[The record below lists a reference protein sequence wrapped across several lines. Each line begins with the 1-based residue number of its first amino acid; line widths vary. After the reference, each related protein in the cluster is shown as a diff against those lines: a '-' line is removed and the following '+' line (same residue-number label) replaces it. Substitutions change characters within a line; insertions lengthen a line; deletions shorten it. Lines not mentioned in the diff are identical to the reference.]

1 MDRRAS
7 ARRRPLPGSISP
19 QSTTP
24 EEGLQSPASPE
35 VPAVST
41 PTRRGTKLLNFSL
54 TNPNRP
60 QAGTKRRSRTM
71 DGSEDFDQDGSPV
84 KGGHSLRKRTRVS
97 YYNME
102 HNVDDT
108 DDDPVGPSSARAKK
122 RKSDLMEPSDNFH
135 SHPSK
140 KRGNSLGA
148 DAVATR
154 RNPVRKNAD
163 SKSYHEDEDDVKD
176 TIEVGISFSDDELES
191 RPLGSS
197 SSSKI
202 SAPEGHAP
210 ADGTASSNAQQKV
223 SDTALDA
230 RKLPEPAVNGDL
242 PCVLFQ
248 GRSVD
253 SSQQELQPAATSFTE
268 TVVNTPR
275 EAFQDPSFS
284 SWSDLP
290 STADEPRSSPR
301 PTQESMDAAESID
314 QRDQVHGPNAR
325 PEGDASALISATEA
339 PKPDE
344 TETPE
349 AIAAKMQQISP
360 GETQTSEAME
370 RLQPEVVEIEKPE
383 PAETRQ
389 TEVAETRTT
398 ETQQNDAIETQQT
411 VAVASETQQTNIT
424 ENQPIKAA
432 EAQEEGA
439 QAQIVDDQPMEATE
453 AEKAEKAEIA
463 DVEQSQAMEE
473 QQPTSTGV
481 AQPEPAVAGH
491 ELPHTDPS
499 PEKDVDNQQSD
510 SETPQCEEI
519 QTNAEN
525 AQQPAIAAPSSDTA
539 AQEATDSAADTDR
552 ALAKEDLSRG
562 QSTDSRWAHLN
573 PYIDNEFQLYPL
585 PEPKKKGR
593 GDGGE
598 GPLHRTGTSAGKDG
612 NEDTTEAQASDS
624 TEPTATNSPAPAAT
638 EESGSAADT
647 QDLAEKPIQFKCR
660 KLQDPAVYAAALE
673 NHKEMSTE
681 ELYEVL
687 NVVRAALLEWQ
698 TEYQDQAKLV
708 QDHDNAK
715 RRLEVDTKYESK
727 TRDLSLA
734 GAHHEEP
741 DFVVKKHGRK
751 TKGDKDGKDSKDKD
765 RDKEAESDLRWLQ
778 SQDRIMASS
787 YYFAYDPHPSRIGN
801 QDMENR
807 DVEGAFGT
815 QRLLRG
821 QPKQTLK
828 ASEAG
833 KEEVKGKRTRKP
845 VQHFDPAPKQASR
858 SGTPVPMK
866 PGRKRQTATAT
877 AAAATAL
884 IKTPAIETRQKAVT
898 GKKRAASPVE
908 DADEPQKG
916 PKRRRVHTRAKGAE
930 VDEAEE
936 DSTTPPTTD
945 APTAR
950 RGKKASKSIKTET
963 EQAGNVDGQPK
974 RHVLTLKIP
983 KSKNASDPSTAETES
998 GNSRPSTASSDSS
1011 SHTAES
1017 SYSFRPKRQKR
1028 FRDEPDDNDVVDK
1041 PPPKKRN
1048 KRIQAAADSA
1058 PAGEAPAN
1066 RKGPKIKVV
1075 SKSNANRNGAPA
1087 PTEGED
1093 RPPKD
1098 YKSMTKS
1105 EKMSASMKS
1114 RWANGNM
1121 AGAVE
1126 KRKATLAAKK
1136 AALAASA
1143 QQKAAESA
1151 PKIAKARTSKTTG
1164 QKQQSDEQQQP
1175 DDAEEGPGS
1184 PSPAGHDPN

>member
-19 QSTTP
+19 QSTP
-24 EEGLQSPASPE
+24 EEGFQSPASPE

-41 PTRRGTKLLNFSL
+41 PTRRGSKQLNFSL

-71 DGSEDFDQDGSPV
+71 DGSEDIGQDGSPV
-84 KGGHSLRKRTRVS
+84 KGGHTLRKRARVS

-122 RKSDLMEPSDNFH
+122 RKSDLMEPSDSFH
-135 SHPSK
+135 SYPSK

-148 DAVATR
+148 DAMATR

-163 SKSYHEDEDDVKD
+163 SKSYHEDDDDVKD

-191 RPLGSS
+191 RPLASS
-197 SSSKI
+197 SPSKI
-202 SAPEGHAP
+202 AAPEGPAP
-210 ADGTASSNAQQKV
+210 AHGTAISNAQQNV

-230 RKLPEPAVNGDL
+230 FELPEPAVNDAL
-242 PCVLFQ
+242 PCVLPQ
-248 GRSVD
+248 GQSVG
-253 SSQQELQPAATSFTE
+253 SSQQEPQPAATSFTE

-314 QRDQVHGPNAR
+314 QRDQAQGPNAR
-325 PEGDASALISATEA
+325 SEGDASALISATEA
-339 PKPDE
+339 QQPDD
-344 TETPE
+344 TATPR
-349 AIAAKMQQISP
+349 AIAGKTQLIST
-360 GETQTSEAME
+360 GETQASEAME
-370 RLQPEVVEIEKPE
+370 PQQAEVVEAEKPE
-383 PAETRQ
+383 PAEAQQ
-389 TEVAETRTT
+389 TEVAETQAT
-398 ETQQNDAIETQQT
+398 EAQDVDAMETQQT
-411 VAVASETQQTNIT
+411 GDVAPETQQTDIT
-424 ENQPIKAA
+424 EDQPTKAA
-432 EAQEEGA
+432 EAR
-439 QAQIVDDQPMEATE
+439 IVDDQPIEVAE
-453 AEKAEKAEIA
+453 AEKAETA
-463 DVEQSQAMEE
+463 DVEQSHVIEE
-473 QQPTSTGV
+473 QQPTTTGIGL
-481 AQPEPAVAGH
+481 PEPEAAGH
-491 ELPHTDPS
+491 ERSQTDPS
-499 PEKDVDNQQSD
+499 PEKAIDDGQTN
-510 SETPQCEEI
+510 SETSHVDEI
-519 QTNAEN
+519 QTNAED
-525 AQQPAIAAPSSDTA
+525 AEQAAIAAPTSDTA
-539 AQEATDSAADTDR
+539 AQEAADSATDADT
-552 ALAKEDLSRG
+552 AFCG

-624 TEPTATNSPAPAAT
+624 TEPTAANSPAPAAT

-660 KLQDPAVYAAALE
+660 KLQNPAVYAAALE
-673 NHKEMSTE
+673 NYKEMSTE

-687 NVVRAALLEWQ
+687 NVVKAALLEWHI
-698 TEYQDQAKLV
+698 EYQDQAKLV

-715 RRLEVDTKYESK
+715 RRLEADTKYESK

-751 TKGDKDGKDSKDKD
+751 TKGDKDGKDGKDKDKD
-765 RDKEAESDLRWLQ
+765 REAESDLRWLQ

-787 YYFAYDPHPSRIGN
+787 YYFAYDPHPSRIGK

-807 DVEGAFGT
+807 DVEGAFGP

-858 SGTPVPMK
+858 SGTPVPTK
-866 PGRKRQTATAT
+866 PGRRRQTAT
-877 AAAATAL
+877 AAAAL
-884 IKTPAIETRQKAVT
+884 IKAPAVESRQKAVA

-908 DADEPQKG
+908 DEDEPQKG
-916 PKRRRVHTRAKGAE
+916 LKRRRAHTRAKEAQ

-936 DSTTPPTTD
+936 DSTPPTTD
-945 APTAR
+945 APVAR

-963 EQAGNVDGQPK
+963 EQTGNADGQPK

-983 KSKNASDPSTAETES
+983 KSKNASDPSTTDS
-998 GNSRPSTASSDSS
+998 GDSRPSTASSDSS
-1011 SHTAES
+1011 SRTAES
-1017 SYSFRPKRQKR
+1017 SYSFRPKRQKK
-1028 FRDEPDDNDVVDK
+1028 FRDEPNGNNVVDQ
-1041 PPPKKRN
+1041 PPPKKRS
-1048 KRIQAAADSA
+1048 KRTQAASADSA
-1058 PAGEAPAN
+1058 PAEEAPTN

-1075 SKSNANRNGAPA
+1075 SKSNTNRNGAPP

-1151 PKIAKARTSKTTG
+1151 PKIVKARSSKTAG
-1164 QKQQSDEQQQP
+1164 QKHQSDEQQQP
-1175 DDAEEGPGS
+1175 DDAEEGPRS
-1184 PSPAGHDPN
+1184 PSPAGHGPN